1 MPDFGIFRGFGEKLF
16 GDKLVAGQL
25 PTQLGVIG
33 SQSIAF
39 IGLLDTYPN
48 AAAAYSV
55 RALRIAYT
63 GSAIRVR
70 RASDNAEQDI
80 GFTVFGNLDTTAL
93 TSFCSGTNGF
103 VTTWY
108 DQSGNGRNALQPTAA
123 NQPQIVSGGTVL
135 TENGKPCVNFTA
147 IDKRLKTIDNNLFF
161 DDCTLS
167 YVCRSIST
175 ATFAPLAFGYGNQP
189 VSSKSRYLGPLNN
202 NLSFVVF
209 GSDYVSSIPAAGDS
223 TINLYS
229 SNYIM
234 STNVATVYKNASTQS
249 GTPGTQGTTTT
260 TAKFAINEIADR
272 NESATINFSEGVFY
286 AFNNNS
292 NLTGIRANQ
301 NRYYAIY

>member
-234 STNVATVYKNASTQS
+234 STNVATATARHRAQRAQQSTWK
-249 GTPGTQGTTTT
+249 TRAAHLTKLPPT
-260 TAKFAINEIADR
+260 R
-272 NESATINFSEGVFY
+272 PPSA
-286 AFNNNS
+286 
-292 NLTGIRANQ
+292 R
-301 NRYYAIY
+301 